1 MPSRSTADTDSL
13 QDDLAAFGL
22 PPDAF
27 DTPENAEPEEAHC
40 TVDADNWPTVM
51 VFLALQTQWRREF
64 SGMSGEL
71 VWHGLPHSEI
81 RATVDALGYLNQYSV
96 IFAGIKTMESAA
108 LPLLN
113 KRLLNDRT

>member
-1 MPSRSTADTDSL
+1 MNGDAL

-27 DTPENAEPEEAHC
+27 DAAIPDEAETAC
-40 TVDADNWPTVM
+40 RVDPDNWPTVL

-64 SGMSGEL
+64 AGMSGQPVWQGLRYGEAWTAIEL
-71 VWHGLPHSEI
+71 MGYAQQARAIFDGL
-81 RATVDALGYLNQYSV
+81 RL
-96 IFAGIKTMESAA
+96 MESEA

-113 KRLLNDRT
+113 R